1 MTARETAAH
10 DVTAPD
16 AAPSH
21 GAGTG
26 AAADTR
32 IPRRLYAPLIIG
44 TILNPINSSI
54 VAVALVPIAAAF
66 GVPASQSAWLVTGLY
81 LATSVGQ
88 PLAGRLVDAL
98 GAKPVFL
105 VGAALT
111 MLAGVIGAVA
121 PAFGWLIAARVVLG
135 LGTCAGYPSSMS
147 IARSRTTD
155 PTAKGART
163 LLTVLAVA
171 TQTVAVIGPTLGG
184 ALIGVGG
191 WPAVFAINVPL
202 GLLSLVLGALFLPSA
217 TRTASAAPAT
227 SAAPDAHNSGETRPG
242 GAFASSEHGSPE
254 LRRAGRATR
263 RAPGAPDADA
273 SGGSATP
280 AAPRRRIRLDLPGL
294 ALFILALLP
303 LLVVIM
309 EPTAG
314 LTWMLI
320 VAVLA
325 GAGFVLR
332 ELRTTEPF
340 IDLRMIGGNRAL
352 LSTYVRATLTALV
365 SYTFLYGFTQWLEHA
380 RGLSP
385 AAAGL
390 ILLPTF
396 AIAIVVSALTG
407 RVARL
412 RPKLSVAAAAQLI
425 SCVIMLFASAQSPL
439 WMLVAAAVVMG
450 VSQGLAN
457 VTNQQA
463 LIAVAPAAQMGS
475 AAGIMR
481 TFFYFGAILSGAAT
495 ALFFGAA
502 ADTDG
507 LHRVAIVS
515 IAASSLLLVLTL
527 VDRSLRPRVAAPV
540 PAPATA
546 PSPSDA

>member
-1 MTARETAAH
+1 MSARDTAAH
-10 DVTAPD
+10 DTAAHDLAGP
-16 AAPSH
+16 AA
-21 GAGTG
+21 GATPTS
-26 AAADTR
+26 ATADTR

-88 PLAGRLVDAL
+88 PLAGRLVDAV

-111 MLAGVIGAVA
+111 MLAGLIGAFA

-147 IARSRTTD
+147 VARSRTTD

-217 TRTASAAPAT
+217 RRDAPADAVVGAT
-227 SAAPDAHNSGETRPG
+227 DAAA
-242 GAFASSEHGSPE
+242 
-254 LRRAGRATR
+254 
-263 RAPGAPDADA
+263 ADA
-273 SGGSATP
+273 TGG

-320 VAVLA
+320 IAVLA
-325 GAGFVLR
+325 GVGFVLR

-352 LSTYVRATLTALV
+352 LSTYIRATLTALV

-385 AAAGL
+385 ATAGL

-396 AIAIVVSALTG
+396 AVAIVVSALTG

-515 IAASSLLLVLTL
+515 IVASSLLLALTL
-527 VDRSLRPRVAAPV
+527 VDRSLRPRSAAPI
-540 PAPATA
+540 ASSAT
-546 PSPSDA
+546 